1 MKKIKKTTILFILL
15 DIVAIGCFITVY
27 FINDFKNWFI
37 TSAMTTMNHQ
47 YLAKIF
53 YSDQEIEKIM
63 NNNYMVEIN
72 ENTDTSLVQLVDNKE
87 YIDEYDKEILDRKAR
102 DLYKLITI
110 NENGYDGYLVAIYD
124 PSKISVVSS
133 KYIGQKGQ
141 YLVDM
146 ARENNAVIAIN
157 GGGFIDE
164 GGVGNGGT
172 PAGIIIQEGKI
183 INASRYTRS
192 GGLIGFTNDH
202 KLFLGRLSAQE
213 AINQGIRDAV
223 EFGPFLIVNG
233 KSSFINGNG
242 GYGIHP
248 RTAIAQRKDGIVLFL
263 VIDGRRVTSMG
274 ADMDDLVSILLRY
287 HAYNAANLDGGNSS
301 ALVIN
306 NRLINNP
313 INWDNQEKTRPI
325 ASGFI
330 VKNQ

>member
-1 MKKIKKTTILFILL
+1 M
-15 DIVAIGCFITVY
+15 TVY
-27 FINDFKNWFI
+27 LVKDFKNWFI

-53 YSDQEIEKIM
+53 YTDKEIEKIM

-87 YIDEYDKEILDRKAR
+87 YIDEFDKEILDRKEGE
-102 DLYKLITI
+102 LYKLITI
-110 NENGYDGYLVAIYD
+110 NENGYDGYLVAIYE
-124 PSKISVVSS
+124 PSKISVVTS
-133 KYIGQKGQ
+133 KYLGKKGQ

-146 ARENNAVIAIN
+146 AKDNNAIVAIN
-157 GGGFIDE
+157 GGGFIDVE
-164 GGVGNGGT
+164 GVGNGGT
-172 PAGIIIQEGKI
+172 PVGIIIRDGQI
-183 INASRYTRS
+183 INSTRYTLG
-192 GGLIGFTNDH
+192 GGLIGFTNDN
-202 KLFLGRLSAQE
+202 KLFLGRISAEE

-274 ADMDDLVSILLRY
+274 ADMDDLVNILLRY

-301 ALVIN
+301 ALVIG

-325 ASGFI
+325 ATGFI
-330 VKNQ
+330 VKK

>member
-1 MKKIKKTTILFILL
+1 MKKIKKSTILFILL
-15 DIVAIGCFITVY
+15 DIIAIGCFITVY
-27 FINDFKNWFI
+27 FIKDFKNWFI

-53 YSDQEIEKIM
+53 YTDKEIEKIM

-87 YIDEYDKEILDRKAR
+87 YIDEFDKEILDRKEGE
-102 DLYKLITI
+102 LYKLITI
-110 NENGYDGYLVAIYD
+110 NENGYDGYLVAIYE
-124 PSKISVVSS
+124 PSKISVVTS
-133 KYIGQKGQ
+133 KYLGKKGQ

-146 ARENNAVIAIN
+146 VKDNNAIVAIN
-157 GGGFIDE
+157 GGGFIDVE
-164 GGVGNGGT
+164 GVGNGGT
-172 PAGIIIQEGKI
+172 PVGIIIRDGQI
-183 INASRYTRS
+183 INSTRYTLG
-192 GGLIGFTNDH
+192 GGLIGFTNDN
-202 KLFLGRLSAQE
+202 KLFLGRISAEE

-274 ADMDDLVSILLRY
+274 ADMDDLVNILLRY

-325 ASGFI
+325 ATGFI
-330 VKNQ
+330 VKK

>member
-15 DIVAIGCFITVY
+15 DIIVIGCFITVY
-27 FINDFKNWFI
+27 FIKDFKNWFI

-53 YSDQEIEKIM
+53 YSEDEINNVM

-87 YIDEYDKEILDRKAR
+87 YIDKFDKEILDRKEG

-124 PSKISVVSS
+124 PSKISVVTS

-146 ARENNAVIAIN
+146 AKENNAVVAIN
-157 GGGFIDE
+157 GGGFLDD
-164 GGVGNGGT
+164 GGIGDGGT
-172 PAGIIIQEGKI
+172 PVGIVIRNGEI
-183 INASRYTRS
+183 INSSRYNRA
-192 GGLIGFTNDH
+192 GGLIGFTNDN
-202 KLFLGRLSAQE
+202 KLFLGRISAKE

-242 GYGIHP
+242 GHGIHP

-274 ADMDDLVSILLRY
+274 ADMDDLVNILLRY

-301 ALVIN
+301 ALIIN

-330 VKNQ
+330 VKK

>member
-1 MKKIKKTTILFILL
+1 MKKIKKTTILFIIL
-15 DIVAIGCFITVY
+15 DIIAIGCFITVY
-27 FINDFKNWFI
+27 FVKDFKNWFV

-53 YSDQEIEKIM
+53 YTDKEIEKIM

-87 YIDEYDKEILDRKAR
+87 YIDEFDKEILDRKEGE
-102 DLYKLITI
+102 LYKLITI

-124 PSKISVVSS
+124 PSKISVVTS
-133 KYIGQKGQ
+133 KYIGQKGE

-146 ARENNAVIAIN
+146 AKENNAVIAIN
-157 GGGFIDE
+157 GGGFIDQD
-164 GGVGNGGT
+164 GVGNGGT
-172 PAGIIIQEGKI
+172 PVGIIIKNNEI
-183 INASRYTRS
+183 VNTTRYNRG
-192 GGLIGFTNDH
+192 GGLIGFTNDN
-202 KLFLGRLSAQE
+202 KLFLGKISAEE

-248 RTAIAQRKDGIVLFL
+248 RTAIAQRQDGIVLFL

-274 ADMDDLVSILLRY
+274 ADMDDLVNILLRY

-330 VKNQ
+330 VKE